1 MVSNKQVRRLFKLSK
16 KHKILKEAAIKADM
30 NRKTARKYLNSRMLP
45 SESKSDHFWRTRKD
59 PFLNNWTQAKEML
72 ELNPGLEAK
81 TIFEYLQREY
91 PGQFPDGQLRTF
103 QRKVKQWRG
112 LEGPPKEIFF
122 PQIHHPGDLCES
134 DFTSM
139 NDLAITIQGEKFG
152 HLVYHLVLTYSNWE
166 AGTICFSESFES
178 LSEGLQNALW
188 ELGGVPQ
195 RHRTDCLSAAIN
207 NLNSRKDF
215 TERYKAL
222 LGHYKLEGSKTQPNS
237 PNENGDVEQSH
248 FRLKKALDQKLMLRG
263 RRDFTSREEYD
274 QFLKILFE
282 ELNANRF
289 EKLQEELGK
298 LKKLPMQRMESMT
311 VHVSRVS
318 RFSTINILHNVYSV
332 NSRLIGEMVKVKCY
346 VEHLEVWFAQKC
358 VEILPRLI
366 GKKKH
371 RINYRHIIDWLIR
384 KPGAFNNYRYRDELF
399 PTTHFR
405 IAYDELKVNQP
416 SKADKEYLQIL
427 YQAAKESEAL
437 VDDILKQLINS
448 DEGISSA
455 RVIESLQ
462 KKETLGTQ
470 TDVKIA
476 SPDLTEFDE
485 LLNIEE
491 TA

>member
-1 MVSNKQVRRLFKLSK
+1 MVSNKQVRRLLKLSK
-16 KHKILKEAAIKADM
+16 KHKTIKEAALKAGM
-30 NRKTARKYLNSRMLP
+30 NRKTARKYLNSMKLP
-45 SESKSDHFWRTRKD
+45 SESKSEHLWRTRKD
-59 PFLNNWTQAKEML
+59 PFIENWAQAKEML
-72 ELNPGLEAK
+72 EINPGLEAK

-112 LEGPPKEIFF
+112 LEGPPKEVFF

-139 NDLAITIQGEKFG
+139 NDLAITIQGKKFE
-152 HLVYHLVLTYSNWE
+152 HLIYHFVLTYSNWE
-166 AGTICFSESFES
+166 CGTICFSESFES

-207 NLNSRKDF
+207 NLNNKKDF

-222 LGHYKLEGSKTQPNS
+222 LGHYKLEGNKTQPNS

-248 FRLKKALDQKLMLRG
+248 NRFKKALDQKLMLKG
-263 RRDFTSREEYD
+263 SRDFISRQEYN

-298 LKKLPMQRMESMT
+298 LKELPMQRMESMT
-311 VHVSRVS
+311 IHVSRVS

-332 NSRLIGEMVKVKCY
+332 NSRLIAEMVKVKCY

-358 VEILPRLI
+358 VETLPRLI

-371 RINYRHIIDWLIR
+371 RVNYRHIIDWLIR
-384 KPGAFNNYRYRDELF
+384 KPGAFNNYRYRDDLF

-405 IAYDELKVNQP
+405 IAYDELRIHQP
-416 SKADKEYLQIL
+416 SRADKEYLQIL

-448 DEGISSA
+448 DEEISSA
-455 RVIESLQ
+455 RVNECLL
-462 KKETLGTQ
+462 KKETPGTQ
-470 TDVKIA
+470 TDVKIK